1 MAPTLSSPHNPTTG
15 WLKLYAQTESGIKIH
30 IGTNG
35 KEIADRIELSSGTRV
50 ADASETSGDNEP
62 AAYEE
67 GARLPREPWRR
78 PTVQEAEHLI
88 STKRPRNM
96 ANTIAIV
103 RLRVAFTDE
112 LRDSIRNVSA
122 ETLEADLLEPL
133 RKICELGEPVHCIG
147 ASENPPNLK
156 TLTINRD
163 INRFN
168 GLHVD
173 NWDGMDLSSRHL
185 ATNRICI
192 NIGKGD
198 RYILFLPFSLM
209 EIAAL
214 LAKKIGP
221 TWEPSRRYSL
231 IGRQFME
238 RFPDVPVIRCRLS
251 PGEAYI
257 APTENLVH
265 DGSSLGQSEIDETFT
280 IRGHIRP
287 L

>member
-1 MAPTLSSPHNPTTG
+1 M
-15 WLKLYAQTESGIKIH
+15 ESGIKIH
-30 IGTNG
+30 IGTSG

-50 ADASETSGDNEP
+50 ADVSETSGDNEP

-265 DGSSLGQSEIDETFT
+265 DGSSLGQSEMDEHFT
-280 IRGHIRP
+280 VRGHIRP

>member
-1 MAPTLSSPHNPTTG
+1 VTIYIAPSCRDV
-15 WLKLYAQTESGIKIH
+15 
-30 IGTNG
+30 
-35 KEIADRIELSSGTRV
+35 ADRIQLSSGTRV
-50 ADASETSGDNEP
+50 ADSSETSSDGHA

-67 GARLPREPWRR
+67 GARLPREPWRL
-78 PTVQEAEHLI
+78 PTAQEAQQLI
-88 STKRPRNM
+88 ATDLPRNM

-103 RLRVAFTDE
+103 SLPGEFSDE
-112 LRDSIRNVSA
+112 VRNSIRNA
-122 ETLEADLLEPL
+122 GTEIIETDLLQLL
-133 RKICELGEPVHCIG
+133 RKICELGEPLDCIG
-147 ASENPPNLK
+147 ASQNRPNLK
-156 TLTINRD
+156 TLTINHN
-163 INRFN
+163 ISRFN

-173 NWDGMDLSSRHL
+173 NWDGMDLDSLHL

-198 RYILFLPFSLM
+198 RYFLFLPVPLM
-209 EIAAL
+209 EIATW
-214 LAKKIGP
+214 LAKEMGP
-221 TWEPSRRYSL
+221 TWQPSRRYSL

-238 RFPDVPVIRCRLS
+238 CFPNMPVVRCRLA

-265 DGSSLGQSEIDETFT
+265 DGSSLGQSEIDEQFT